1 MKELEKRQVPRTGSP
16 LPTILSSPDLIHMLG
31 PWTLS
36 FPEPLA
42 PGLGKA
48 SVRSPRGYHVVPTL
62 RISTLRKVV

>member
-1 MKELEKRQVPRTGSP
+1 MKELEKRQVPSTGSP
-16 LPTILSSPDLIHMLG
+16 LPTIISSPDFIHMLG

-42 PGLGKA
+42 PGSRKA
-48 SVRSPRGYHVVPTL
+48 SVRKLRGYHVVPTL